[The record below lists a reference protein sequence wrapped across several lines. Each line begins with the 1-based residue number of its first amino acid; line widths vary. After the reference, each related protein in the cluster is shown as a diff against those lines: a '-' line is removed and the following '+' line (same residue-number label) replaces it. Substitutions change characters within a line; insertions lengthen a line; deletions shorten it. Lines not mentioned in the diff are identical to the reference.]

1 MSVNRYRPHVLVL
14 PEDDANRQL
23 ANGFHLQV
31 AEARP
36 RQMQVLE
43 VAGCWHEVLDRF
55 KSVHVPAM
63 ERCSSRLMVLLIDF
77 DGDEDRLSDVRA
89 AIPAHLNARVF
100 ILGVLTEP
108 EALKADRGPYE
119 TIGLAMAN
127 DCRAGTNEIWGHH
140 LLQHNGDE
148 LIRLRQHVA
157 PILFG

>member
-1 MSVNRYRPHVLVL
+1 
-14 PEDDANRQL
+14 
-23 ANGFHLQV
+23 
-31 AEARP
+31 
-36 RQMQVLE
+36 MQVLE
-43 VAGCWHEVLDRF
+43 VAGGWHEVLDRF
-55 KSVHVPAM
+55 RSVHVPAM
-63 ERCSSRLMVLLIDF
+63 ERCFSRLMVLLIDF
-77 DGDEDRLSDVRA
+77 DGDEDRLSHAKA

-127 DCRAGTNEIWGHH
+127 DCRTGANEIWGHH

-148 LIRLRQHVA
+148 LIRLRQHVG